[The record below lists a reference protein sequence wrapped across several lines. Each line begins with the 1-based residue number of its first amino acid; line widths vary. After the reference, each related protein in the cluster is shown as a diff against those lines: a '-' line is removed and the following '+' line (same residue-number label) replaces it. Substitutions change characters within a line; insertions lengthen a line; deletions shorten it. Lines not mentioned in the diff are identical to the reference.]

1 MELIENLMMDY
12 AYTIYN
18 SQTMSNF
25 LVLHE
30 SHETSGPYII
40 SATMKAYL
48 LVLFLQ
54 ISADEVVMISVAFL
68 VILFS
73 AQRYGTSKLGL
84 AVGPALFIWFCSLAG
99 VGIYNLVKYDRCV
112 EGFQSY
118 SHLLF
123 LQEEF
128 ITCLLSLGGCL
139 LCVTGKVRSV
149 YSRFI
154 CFFLYYNF
162 FEEKYPS

>member
-1 MELIENLMMDY
+1 
-12 AYTIYN
+12 
-18 SQTMSNF
+18 MSAEDG
-25 LVLHE
+25 LKVGI
-30 SHETSGPYII
+30 SGI
-40 SATMKAYL
+40 
-48 LVLFLQ
+48 Q
-54 ISADEVVMISVAFL
+54 EDEVVMISVAFL

-139 LCVTGKVRSV
+139 LCVTGSEAMFADICYFSVRPV
-149 YSRFI
+149 QLTFV
-154 CFFLYYNF
+154 FFWFCLALCWGTWAGCIPYGKHN
-162 FEEKYPS
+162 KI